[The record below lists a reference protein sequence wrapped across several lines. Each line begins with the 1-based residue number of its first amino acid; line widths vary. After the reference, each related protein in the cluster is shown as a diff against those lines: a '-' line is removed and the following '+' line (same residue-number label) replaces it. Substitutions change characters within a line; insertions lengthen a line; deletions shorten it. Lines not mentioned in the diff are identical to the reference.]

1 VKSLDALKQTLASAW
16 NDEKGPTPHWKSS
29 TNRVTLI
36 FMTME
41 SPLATA
47 LSQLRGAI
55 DQLNLSE
62 NDWKTL
68 STPRRILQVAVPL
81 RRDNGEVEMY
91 DGYRVQYSTTRG
103 PSKGGVR
110 YHPDI
115 DLDETVALAMLMT
128 WKCALTN
135 LPYGGAKGGIAVD
148 PGTLSLAENERLT
161 RRYTSEILPIIGPE
175 RDIPAPDVGT
185 DERNMAWMMDTY
197 SVNAG
202 FSVPGVVTGK
212 PIVLGGSLGRTSATG
227 DGVAIA
233 TREALRV
240 KGISIDGARVAIQGF
255 GKVGYWAARALEDMG
270 MKVVAVSDVHGGV
283 MGFSSVQALWE
294 HYLVNK
300 NLDLPGADRLTNEE
314 LLHLNVDVLI
324 PAALADSITESTAQG
339 VKAKIVVEGA
349 NAPTT
354 PSGDAILRDN
364 GILVVP
370 DILANS
376 GGVIVSYFEWVQD
389 KQNYFWSAEEVK
401 TNLSSIMMKAFNEV
415 EATATTRNATWRE
428 AALMLGIGRVAEAH
442 KLRGLYP

>member
-1 VKSLDALKQTLASAW
+1 MAKESAL
-16 NDEKGPTPHWKSS
+16 E
-29 TNRVTLI
+29 
-36 FMTME
+36 
-41 SPLATA
+41 TA
-47 LSQLRGAI
+47 RSQLRRAVE
-55 DQLNLSE
+55 LLKLSE
-62 NDWKTL
+62 NDWQTL
-68 STPRRILQVAVPL
+68 STPRRVLEVAVPL
-81 RRDNGEVEMY
+81 RRDNGNVEMY
-91 DGYRVQYSTTRG
+91 KGFRVQYSTTRG

-110 YHPDI
+110 FHPTI

-148 PGTLSLAENERLT
+148 VHDLSLSENERLT

-227 DGVAIA
+227 DGVAISA
-233 TREALRV
+233 IEALRV
-240 KGISIDGARVAIQGF
+240 KGIAQAGATVAIQGF
-255 GKVGYWAARALEDMG
+255 GKVGYWTAVALESFG
-270 MKVVAVSDVHGGV
+270 LKIVAVSDVHGGV
-283 MGFSSVQALWE
+283 TGFKSISDLWNYFQA
-294 HYLVNK
+294 NG
-300 NLDLPGADRLTNEE
+300 NLNAPGTEKLTQEE
-314 LLHLNVDVLI
+314 LIQLDVDVLI
-324 PAALADSITESTAQG
+324 PAALADAITQANASG
-339 VKAKIVVEGA
+339 IKAKIIVEGA

-354 PSGDAILRDN
+354 PGGDEILNDKN
-364 GILVVP
+364 ILVVP

-401 TNLSSIMMKAFNEV
+401 SNLNDILMRSFHEV
-415 EATATTRNATWRE
+415 ESMATDKKVSWRE
-428 AALMLGIGRVAEAH
+428 AAHMIGVARVAEAH

>member
-1 VKSLDALKQTLASAW
+1 MLNYMTTESALD
-16 NDEKGPTPHWKSS
+16 
-29 TNRVTLI
+29 
-36 FMTME
+36 
-41 SPLATA
+41 TA
-47 LSQLRGAI
+47 LSQLKQAVS
-55 DQLNLSE
+55 QLGLSE
-62 NDWKTL
+62 NDWQTL
-68 STPRRILQVAVPL
+68 STPRRVLEVAVPL
-81 RRDNGEVEMY
+81 RRDNGNVEMY
-91 DGYRVQYSTTRG
+91 RGYRVQYSTTRG

-110 YHPDI
+110 FHPDI
-115 DLDETVALAMLMT
+115 DMNETIALAMLMT

-148 PGTLSLAENERLT
+148 AGTLSLTENERLT

-233 TREALRV
+233 AREALRV
-240 KGISIDGARVAIQGF
+240 KGIDPQGATVAIQGF
-255 GKVGYWAARALEDMG
+255 GKVGYWGAIACEQMG
-270 MKVVAVSDVHGGV
+270 MKVIAVSDVHGGV
-283 MGFSSVQALWE
+283 KGFESIDELWN
-294 HYLVNK
+294 HYKAQGNINV
-300 NLDLPGADRLTNEE
+300 PGSEKITNDE
-314 LLHLNVDVLI
+314 LLHLKVDVLI
-324 PAALADSITESTAQG
+324 PAALSDAITEKSAPGIQ
-339 VKAKIVVEGA
+339 AKIVVEGA

-354 PSGDAILRDN
+354 PGGDAIMKEK

-370 DILANS
+370 DILANA

-389 KQNYFWSAEEVK
+389 KQNFFWTAEEVK
-401 TNLSSIMMKAFNEV
+401 EQLNAILMKSVREV
-415 EATATTRNATWRE
+415 EAMADSKKVTWRE
-428 AALMLGIGRVAEAH
+428 AAMMLGVSRVAEAH

>member
-1 VKSLDALKQTLASAW
+1 
-16 NDEKGPTPHWKSS
+16 
-29 TNRVTLI
+29 
-36 FMTME
+36 MTIE
-41 SPLATA
+41 SPLSTA
-47 LSQLRGAI
+47 LSQLRGTV
-55 DQLNLSE
+55 DLLKLSE
-62 NDWKTL
+62 NDWHTL

-81 RRDNGEVEMY
+81 RRDNGDVEMY

-115 DLDETVALAMLMT
+115 DLDETIALAMLMT
-128 WKCALTN
+128 WKCALAN

-148 PGTLSLAENERLT
+148 PSKLSARENERLT

-185 DERNMAWMMDTY
+185 DENNMAWMMDTY

-240 KGISIDGARVAIQGF
+240 KGIDINGATVAIQGF
-255 GKVGYWAARALEDMG
+255 GKVGYWAAIALENMG
-270 MKVVAVSDVHGGV
+270 MKVVAVSDVNGGV
-283 MGFSSVQALWE
+283 AGFPSVAKLWD
-294 HYLVNK
+294 HFLANK
-300 NLDLPGADRLTNEE
+300 NLDMPGTEKLTNEE
-314 LLHLNVDVLI
+314 LLHLDVDVLI
-324 PAALADSITESTAQG
+324 PAALADAITEKTANG

-349 NAPTT
+349 NGPTT
-354 PSGDAILRDN
+354 PNGDAILHDK
-364 GILVVP
+364 GVLVVP

-389 KQNYFWSAEEVK
+389 KQNYFWSADEVK
-401 TNLSSIMMKAFNEV
+401 NNLSEIMMRALKEV
-415 EATATTRNATWRE
+415 EETAASRKVTWRQS
-428 AALMLGIGRVAEAH
+428 ALMLGVGRVAEAH
-442 KLRGLYP
+442 RLRGLYP

>member
-1 VKSLDALKQTLASAW
+1 MAKESAL
-16 NDEKGPTPHWKSS
+16 E
-29 TNRVTLI
+29 
-36 FMTME
+36 
-41 SPLATA
+41 TA
-47 LSQLRGAI
+47 RSQLRRAVE
-55 DQLNLSE
+55 LLKLSE
-62 NDWKTL
+62 NDWQTL
-68 STPRRILQVAVPL
+68 STPRRVLEVAVPL
-81 RRDNGEVEMY
+81 RRDNGNVEMY
-91 DGYRVQYSTTRG
+91 KGFRVQYSTTRG

-110 YHPDI
+110 FHPTI

-148 PGTLSLAENERLT
+148 VHDLSLSENERLT

-227 DGVAIA
+227 DGVAISA
-233 TREALRV
+233 IEALRV
-240 KGISIDGARVAIQGF
+240 KGIAQAGATVAIQGF
-255 GKVGYWAARALEDMG
+255 GKVGYWTAVALENFG
-270 MKVVAVSDVHGGV
+270 LKIVAVSDVHGGV
-283 MGFSSVQALWE
+283 TGFKNVSELWKHFQA
-294 HYLVNK
+294 NG
-300 NLDLPGADRLTNEE
+300 NLNAPGSEKLTQEE
-314 LLHLNVDVLI
+314 LLQLDVDVLI
-324 PAALADSITESTAQG
+324 PAALADSITQANASG
-339 VKAKIVVEGA
+339 IKAKIIVEGA

-354 PSGDAILRDN
+354 PGGDEILNDKN
-364 GILVVP
+364 ILVVP

-401 TNLSSIMMKAFNEV
+401 ANLNDILMRSFREV
-415 EATATTRNATWRE
+415 ETMATDKKVSWRE
-428 AALMLGIGRVAEAH
+428 AAHMIGVARVAEAH